1 MFLSA
6 CVLAMLPGA
15 GPGHAVAAVAPADGG
30 KLLFVAMS
38 GAAPDTGWV
47 CVWDLTKPELKA
59 VITGLP
65 ANVRTIQPTADGK
78 RFVLIGGD
86 GWLVTHFAVW
96 DTTTKKPLRAFDVP
110 AKDSALTA
118 VSPDGNWVVYR
129 PLKEEKAEV
138 RVWNTATG
146 KKAGGWER
154 PEPPEA
160 FLSIRAG
167 TPVILPNGKGVVS
180 VNSTANRRQS
190 YVVRIVTEK
199 KDWLLGSFWDGASNP
214 IVSPDGRLL
223 IVSGGRGDEAGTFVL
238 KLDADGAPELE
249 DPPAKP
255 VGPRASAD
263 GKKFVAWRECT
274 LGEADRAGGQYLG
287 PLASAAESKRLFV
300 GGSLGRLRVYDADTR
315 ELKATLFA
323 AVPKND
329 EVPAWHIVTAAGGFV
344 GSPAEAETLAKSGK
358 AKDAAKVKDALG
370 VK

>member
-1 MFLSA
+1 
-6 CVLAMLPGA
+6 ML
-15 GPGHAVAAVAPADGG
+15 
-30 KLLFVAMS
+30 
-38 GAAPDTGWV
+38 
-47 CVWDLTKPELKA
+47 
-59 VITGLP
+59 
-65 ANVRTIQPTADGK
+65 Q
-78 RFVLIGGD
+78 
-86 GWLVTHFAVW
+86 
-96 DTTTKKPLRAFDVP
+96 
-110 AKDSALTA
+110 
-118 VSPDGNWVVYR
+118 
-129 PLKEEKAEV
+129 EEKAEV
-138 RVWNTATG
+138 RVWNTDTGKRAEEVEKAVGKAKGALAFSPDSKRLVVADQMQYSEFDPATG

-160 FLSIRAG
+160 FLSGRG
-167 TPVILPNGKGVVS
+167 GVPVILPNGKGVVTVS
-180 VNSTANRRQS
+180 ATGKRRQS

-199 KDWLLGSFWDGASNP
+199 KDWYLGEFWDRASAP
-214 IVSPDGRLL
+214 VVSPDGRLL
-223 IVSGGRGDEAGTFVL
+223 IVSGRRGNGAGTFVL

-274 LGEADRAGGQYLG
+274 LGEADRAGGEYLG

-300 GGSLGRLRVYDADTR
+300 GGTLGRLYVHDTDTR
-315 ELKATLFA
+315 ALKATLFA
-323 AVPKND
+323 AVPKSD